1 MILRAHM
8 RSRTPA
14 TGPSERTAPVLFV
27 GVGAACRVLMSLSLK
42 NGVFSIHTQTATG
55 SDMTDTCLSRDLPDI
70 ADDLPFFTDCRR
82 RLHRRPEEGWTE
94 FESTWTVVSALKA
107 MGCEVVTGADL
118 IEPEAVMGRDAAK
131 VEAAQ
136 RRALEAGVPEAFL
149 TSLDGW
155 TGAATTIDTGR
166 PGPLTVFRFEIDCV
180 CVSESL
186 EPGRLPVD
194 LGFASERPGLMHSC
208 GHDMH
213 AATGLTLARWV
224 TANRDALCGRI
235 RFVFQPAEEGV
246 RGARAMVA
254 RGLAR
259 GADYLWTQHITTSI
273 HENEIFASAGGFL
286 ATEKI
291 DISFHGSSEF
301 GTAVTAAAH
310 ATLAMQAIPRH
321 SEGASRICVGTLE
334 ADAEKARMCVEVRGA
349 TQAVAD
355 FMSAGVRRAVESA
368 AMLAGVTAGIEV
380 AGRAEALLPNPT
392 AVEMI
397 VECAKRLPDV
407 VITEDRTRG
416 SDDSTLWMNAV
427 TKDGGVAGCFHYG
440 SRGRAGLHTSSF
452 DPEGEFIAIPA
463 LRLSV
468 ELLLST
474 NRRGDA

>member
-1 MILRAHM
+1 MTATSPKKILIVNGAATFNGHGGSLNTHYSEFAAEVLCGLGHSVEVTTVDRDFDPAEEAAKVVAADAIIM
-8 RSRTPA
+8 QFAGWWMGQPWQLKRWVDLVFTRPEIASGDGRSRTD
-14 TGPSERTAPVLFV
+14 RTALY
-27 GVGAACRVLMSLSLK
+27 G
-42 NGVFSIHTQTATG
+42 
-55 SDMTDTCLSRDLPDI
+55 
-70 ADDLPFFTDCRR
+70 
-82 RLHRRPEEGWTE
+82 
-94 FESTWTVVSALKA
+94 
-107 MGCEVVTGADL
+107 
-118 IEPEAVMGRDAAK
+118 
-131 VEAAQ
+131 
-136 RRALEAGVPEAFL
+136 
-149 TSLDGW
+149 

-166 PGPLTVFRFEIDCV
+166 PGPVTVFRFEIDCV

-194 LGFASERPGLMHSC
+194 LGFVSERPGLMHSC

-349 TQAVAD
+349 IQAVAD

-452 DPEGEFIAIPA
+452 DPEGEFTAIPA

>member
-14 TGPSERTAPVLFV
+14 TGPSERTGRVLFV
-27 GVGAACRVLMSLSLK
+27 GVGLISLSLK
-42 NGVFSIHTQTATG
+42 NDVSSLHTRTT
-55 SDMTDTCLSRDLPDI
+55 MTDTRHSRDLRDI
-70 ADDLPFFTDCRR
+70 ANDLPFFTDCRR

-94 FESTWTVVSALKA
+94 FESIWTVVSALKA

-286 ATEKI
+286 ATEK
-291 DISFHGSSEF
+291 
-301 GTAVTAAAH
+301 
-310 ATLAMQAIPRH
+310 
-321 SEGASRICVGTLE
+321 
-334 ADAEKARMCVEVRGA
+334 
-349 TQAVAD
+349 
-355 FMSAGVRRAVESA
+355 AVESA

-452 DPEGEFIAIPA
+452 DPEGEFTAIPA

>member
-1 MILRAHM
+1 
-8 RSRTPA
+8 
-14 TGPSERTAPVLFV
+14 
-27 GVGAACRVLMSLSLK
+27 
-42 NGVFSIHTQTATG
+42 
-55 SDMTDTCLSRDLPDI
+55 
-70 ADDLPFFTDCRR
+70 
-82 RLHRRPEEGWTE
+82 
-94 FESTWTVVSALKA
+94 
-107 MGCEVVTGADL
+107 
-118 IEPEAVMGRDAAK
+118 
-131 VEAAQ
+131 
-136 RRALEAGVPEAFL
+136 
-149 TSLDGW
+149 
-155 TGAATTIDTGR
+155 
-166 PGPLTVFRFEIDCV
+166 
-180 CVSESL
+180 
-186 EPGRLPVD
+186 
-194 LGFASERPGLMHSC
+194 
-208 GHDMH
+208 MH

-273 HENEIFASAGGFL
+273 RENEIFASAGGFL

-452 DPEGEFIAIPA
+452 DPEGEFTAIPA